1 MKKSRVNIVLIG
13 SLSAPLHHGP
23 LKTIIVVCVR
33 GDDGGGGGGGSDGS
47 GGGHAGCTD
56 GRVRHRTTTAAAA
69 EAHSGHSWSQ
79 SWLQSYEPPFFAPS

>member
-13 SLSAPLHHGP
+13 SLSTPLHHGP
-23 LKTIIVVCVR
+23 LKTTIVVCTR

-56 GRVRHRTTTAAAA
+56 GRLRHRTTTAAA
-69 EAHSGHSWSQ
+69 EAHSGHSWLQ